1 MVQQPTYVPPAPTT
15 IQPETAKEKKKRT
28 RNPDNW
34 KKEKRKR
41 AILSGQA
48 YVNTK
53 GELVGPRAIGPD
65 CSCKNKC
72 FHAVSDDNRSAIFNG
87 FYSLKSYDEQN
98 AYLYGLIRRHDI
110 QRKRKPVSERRT
122 CSYKYYVR
130 IKGKEIQVCK
140 KAFANIHG
148 ISDKKIRTLCI
159 KHEQNILFPRDNRG
173 RHRNRPKKVTPELV
187 TLIKH
192 HILKMLSGPNGSDFI
207 KTDKNQGPDVNIS
220 KLHKSFLQQYEPE
233 AVDTE
238 NDKVIKDYDAKV
250 KSWLYFKVFHEEFKS
265 MDFNTVKRKLSDLR
279 RSLEASGAIQV
290 SAKKKTV
297 RACRPRPKP
306 SEDGI
311 IGNGNGGGTEGVLPP
326 GMMGVPTSVTTQSHH
341 MGGYMGTP
349 QQPHHL
355 PQNLQLSVLGLQPLS
370 NTGGTN
376 PHGGFVGASF
386 QQQQQQPLNL
396 QTAAGSAA
404 NTATVQAASAP
415 QQPLRLNIFPM
426 DATASTHVPSH
437 YLYLGSMS
445 NLMGL
450 PVSSGGSNQNSGSG
464 ICGGSSFPVGQQN
477 MGGVGQ
483 QFQPG
488 TILPATTGQTPVT
501 AAHITSSSHTH
512 LLQGPLPVTYSG
524 PQHNHNMY

>member
-1 MVQQPTYVPPAPTT
+1 
-15 IQPETAKEKKKRT
+15 
-28 RNPDNW
+28 
-34 KKEKRKR
+34 
-41 AILSGQA
+41 
-48 YVNTK
+48 
-53 GELVGPRAIGPD
+53 
-65 CSCKNKC
+65 
-72 FHAVSDDNRSAIFNG
+72 
-87 FYSLKSYDEQN
+87 
-98 AYLYGLIRRHDI
+98 
-110 QRKRKPVSERRT
+110 
-122 CSYKYYVR
+122 
-130 IKGKEIQVCK
+130 CK

-279 RSLEASGAIQV
+279 KSLEASGALQV
-290 SAKKKTV
+290 TSKKKTV

-311 IGNGNGGGTEGVLPP
+311 VNNINGGGIQ
-326 GMMGVPTSVTTQSHH
+326 GMGPSSMVSVATTAATQPHH
-341 MGGYMGTP
+341 MGGYMSTP

-355 PQNLQLSVLGLQPLS
+355 PQNLQLSVLGLQPIG
-370 NTGGTN
+370 NTGPATTMTHTV
-376 PHGGFVGASF
+376 PGGFVGATV
-386 QQQQQQPLNL
+386 QQQHHQQQPLNL
-396 QTAAGSAA
+396 QTAAGAA
-404 NTATVQAASAP
+404 AASTANAQASNS
-415 QQPLRLNIFPM
+415 QQPLRLNLLSM
-426 DATASTHVPSH
+426 DATATGAHVPSY
-437 YLYLGSMS
+437 YLSLGHMS
-445 NLMGL
+445 NLMSL
-450 PVSSGGSNQNSGSG
+450 PVSSGGSSQSSGSG
-464 ICGGSSFPVGQQN
+464 VNSFPVSQHN
-477 MGGVGQ
+477 MEIAGQ
-483 QFQPG
+483 QFRQG
-488 TILPATTGQTPVT
+488 TIFLAGQNPAAAAAVA